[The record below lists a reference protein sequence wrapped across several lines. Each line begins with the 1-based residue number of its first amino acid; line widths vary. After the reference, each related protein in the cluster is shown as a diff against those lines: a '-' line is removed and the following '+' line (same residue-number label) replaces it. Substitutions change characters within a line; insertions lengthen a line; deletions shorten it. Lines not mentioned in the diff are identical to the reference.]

1 VPVCRRLRII
11 VTTGSDDPDIPA
23 EALALGADA
32 FFRKPVSFQQFLTLG
47 DLIKVVV
54 CGHTQT

>member
-1 VPVCRRLRII
+1 M
-11 VTTGSDDPDIPA
+11 GSDDPDIPA

-32 FFRKPVSFQQFLTLG
+32 FFRKPVSFQQFLALG